1 MISRVEQGTKLDS
14 GLMNGIIDAT
24 NQLYTPDQA
33 SLSPYTNMPDGP
45 LPDVL
50 DIKQCPGQKLV
61 NRESGQYL
69 STVANYLWMYV
80 GKDVATLK
88 STMTLDGDVAEKV
101 IFTDAN
107 DTSLDSE
114 LSDIM
119 IQNYLS
125 DYYYNGWF
133 NTGIQGT
140 ELEYYYCVGKY
151 GGPELS
157 SLSNDFILVFTNAL
171 SGAAG
176 DLSSRVKDVTNNNYV
191 AFNIAKH
198 GKLLE
203 TTPELQMPGQNP
215 SSSSSPVLRAYA
227 QYTNFK
233 KYDFR
238 THYYEPWEYMPKF
251 GGFINPTYMLGSSQ
265 LTCDS
270 VSLSSYAGQ
279 TSSEIS
285 TLGEL
290 GISYVPAFL
299 STNYLVV
306 DCQAVSAVLM
316 DDTGISSISAAY
328 QVPIKI
334 ATVLSSG
341 EVAYFNRHPV
351 IPAWEQFSR

>member
-1 MISRVEQGTKLDS
+1 MISRVEQGTKLNQ
-14 GLMNGIIDAT
+14 GLMNSIIDAT
-24 NQLYTPDQA
+24 NQLYNPDSA
-33 SLSPYTNMPDGP
+33 SLNPYTNMPDGP

-61 NRESGQYL
+61 DRESGQYL

-88 STMTLDGDVAEKV
+88 KTMTLDDDVAEKV

-107 DTSLDSE
+107 DSTLDAE

-125 DYYYNGWF
+125 GYYYNGWL
-133 NTGIQGT
+133 NTGIQGN
-140 ELEYYYCVGKY
+140 ELEYYYCVGRY

-157 SLSNDFILVFTNAL
+157 ALSNDFMLVFTNAL
-171 SGAAG
+171 SGTAG
-176 DLSSRVKDVTNNNYV
+176 VLSARVKNVTKKNYNV
-191 AFNIAKH
+191 FSIAKS

-203 TTPELQMPGQNP
+203 ITPELQLPGQNP
-215 SSSSSPVLRAYA
+215 ESSSSPVLSAYA
-227 QYTNFK
+227 QYTNYK
-233 KYDFR
+233 KYEFR

-251 GGFINPTYMLGSSQ
+251 GGFINPTYMLGSSE

-270 VSLSSYAGQ
+270 VSLSSYASQ

-285 TLGEL
+285 TLGQL

-316 DDTGISSISAAY
+316 DGTGLSSISAAY

-341 EVAYFNRHPV
+341 EVAYYNRHPV